1 MVVRLQCP
9 PCTCPAYTPCLVI
22 CRCDGH
28 GKRIIRSAAMLG
40 DLPSAF
46 CVYDH
51 SHVGVVYFRPRVLD
65 TGILVSFHE
74 RFGTPELIVVTG
86 QLDRREK
93 RQSIHINSIG
103 EILHLICL

>member
-1 MVVRLQCP
+1 
-9 PCTCPAYTPCLVI
+9 
-22 CRCDGH
+22 
-28 GKRIIRSAAMLG
+28 MLG

-46 CVYDH
+46 RVYDH
-51 SHVGVVYFRPRVLD
+51 SHVGVVYFRPCVLD
-65 TGILVSFHE
+65 TGILVPFHE

-103 EILHLICL
+103 VILYLICL